1 MSRYQGPL
9 TNLDDMS
16 GRRRPV
22 MLVLG
27 LASALGAS
35 TWFGPWSHKRKG
47 QNDEMYSKLLI
58 VFITLIAAKLVITN

>member
-1 MSRYQGPL
+1 
-9 TNLDDMS
+9 
-16 GRRRPV
+16 

-27 LASALGAS
+27 LGLALASALDVKALALALAFGAS

-58 VFITLIAAKLVITN
+58 VFITLIAAKLAIIVRSI

>member
-1 MSRYQGPL
+1 MQS
-9 TNLDDMS
+9 
-16 GRRRPV
+16 V

-27 LASALGAS
+27 LGL
-35 TWFGPWSHKRKG
+35 TWFGHWSHKRKG

>member
-1 MSRYQGPL
+1 MKTL
-9 TNLDDMS
+9 ALD
-16 GRRRPV
+16 V
-22 MLVLG
+22 KAL
-27 LASALGAS
+27 ALGAS